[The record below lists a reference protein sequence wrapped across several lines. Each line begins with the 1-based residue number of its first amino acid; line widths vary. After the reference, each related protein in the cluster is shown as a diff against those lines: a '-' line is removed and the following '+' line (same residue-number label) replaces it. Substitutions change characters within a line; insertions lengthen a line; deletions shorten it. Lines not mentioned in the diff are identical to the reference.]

1 MDGSLTRKLLC
12 ELIDHSYELVVQSL
26 PKKIQAEIAALE

>member
-1 MDGSLTRKLLC
+1 MDGSLPPNLLR

-26 PKKIQAEIAALE
+26 PKKIQAEISVLG